1 MLKTSSVVPSP
12 NRQKS
17 KNCARAPVAPYGS
30 AIKAWPS
37 GQIMATP
44 MITRRGGYPVRYA
57 KPGASARLAARAQ
70 PPAITSRSSIAS
82 PGIETNRCQAR
93 GRKRTRRC
101 LALHSANF
109 GIDDGG
115 AGLRLRH
122 ADFAKV
128 IKRGDYKVFLRRRAI
143 AAALCASQECCEL
156 RGARAY
162 PSHGGSDDPLKN

>member
-1 MLKTSSVVPSP
+1 
-12 NRQKS
+12 
-17 KNCARAPVAPYGS
+17 
-30 AIKAWPS
+30 
-37 GQIMATP
+37 MATP

-57 KPGASARLAARAQ
+57 KPGASARLAARAR

-128 IKRGDYKVFLRRRAI
+128 IKRGDYKVFLTPEGDCRGLYVRRKS
-143 AAALCASQECCEL
+143 AASFEVREL
-156 RGARAY
+156 THPTGGAMT
-162 PSHGGSDDPLKN
+162 PSKTRPPSGPPPVFPEINSRR